1 MFILHSSNKTEN
13 LVAHLA
19 TVIHSASLSSAF
31 AKEIFLIQSLGMER
45 WLSQQ
50 LASKF
55 KVWGNF
61 EFLFPNEFFS
71 SLTKQID
78 SGFDNSAFDRR
89 RMLWRF
95 EALLRNLDGN
105 PFRPL
110 QHYLSGENITL
121 KRFQL
126 AQQLA
131 QIFDQYQ
138 MMRPNL
144 LSAWQNGEL
153 LYHTETEQWQK
164 ALWQQI
170 TSSTGHQHR
179 GSLWQDIIEVL
190 NTAPENSF
198 AGQLPERV
206 SVFGLNTMPP
216 LFLAFLQAL
225 SKHCQI
231 HFYLLNPAQTY
242 WADLQNKRQIAK
254 SRNPEQLNHTLLG
267 HPLLATLGQQGR
279 EFQELLMEQ
288 TQFKLEF
295 ESFESIDA
303 KNNLQ
308 QLQNDILKNLTSPSY
323 PPLDNDGSISIH
335 SCHSRNRE
343 VQVLKNQ
350 LLGTL
355 EKDAKL
361 ELRDIVVM
369 APDIQ
374 VYAPFITAVFADIQH
389 AIADRSLQLSNTM
402 LDALLRFLHL
412 SQSRFGW
419 QAVLDLLEQPVV
431 YRNFGLSENDL
442 ELIGHW
448 ITDTNIRWA
457 RSVEHKLELGLPATP
472 ENTWQAGLDR
482 LLMGYAIADDQDFVD
497 GILPYRE
504 IEGSSA
510 QALGGLSEFMRILC
524 KASTELSQARTLQ
537 QWSEQLFYYAD
548 HLLDT
553 DPFDTTRQSER
564 QQINELI
571 NGLSEGLAEIHL
583 EDVELEVIISWLET
597 TITERKS
604 SSGFLRGQLTFCSM
618 LPMRSIPFK
627 VIALLGLNEG
637 EFPKVDRQPTFDLL
651 SQNYEKGDRS
661 RRSDDRYQFLEVL
674 LSAQQQLIITYIGQ
688 SISQNETVPPSVV
701 ISELL
706 EILEK
711 DYQLTQLVI
720 QHPLQAFSSHYFT
733 DNKTLF
739 SYSESDCL
747 TATALQNQ
755 NQKKPLWWQGELI
768 QEPATTID
776 LNELFAFYRHP
787 QKYFFQ
793 RQLGIRFS
801 GIDTV
806 ADEHEPFSIEG
817 IEAYQIYHQWIAEQ
831 LNAKTFSVDR
841 LQAQGRWLSGALGTL
856 EFEKQQKLV
865 NTFVECIKEKNLGET
880 QVDCAF
886 DLQINQ
892 YRLLGKLGSLYA
904 HGSLFYRYATLKGKD
919 FIQAWLHHL
928 LMNQIQEQ
936 TTFLLSEDEDLQLP
950 SSFAPQ
956 DILLKLIDLYI
967 LGRANPNLFYV
978 EPAFAYIQQELALK
992 QGGKASKPAIN
1003 VAIEQWLKSIES
1015 GYEPELMRL
1024 YQTIEDPELIFNE
1037 NFERHCQTLLQSAWE
1052 IAHGH

>member
-13 LVAHLA
+13 LLAHL
-19 TVIHSASLSSAF
+19 TSVLSSAPLNLPF
-31 AKEIFLIQSLGMER
+31 AKEVFLIQSQGMER

-50 LASKF
+50 LASEY
-55 KVWGNF
+55 KVWGNYG
-61 EFLFPNEFFS
+61 FLFPNEFFS
-71 SLTKQID
+71 SLARQID
-78 SGFDNSAFDRR
+78 SNVDDSAFDRR
-89 RMLWRF
+89 MMLWRF
-95 EALLRNLDGN
+95 EAMLRNLEDN
-105 PFRPL
+105 TFRPL
-110 QHYLSGENITL
+110 QYYLSGENVVL

-144 LSAWQNGEL
+144 LAAWQNGEL
-153 LYHTETEQWQK
+153 LYQTETEQWQK

-170 TSSTGHQHR
+170 TSSTGYQHR
-179 GSLWQDIIEVL
+179 GSLWQDIIKIL
-190 NTAPENSF
+190 DTAPENSF
-198 AGQLPERV
+198 SGQLPERV

-254 SRNPEQLNHTLLG
+254 SGNLGPLDQTLLG

-279 EFQELLMEQ
+279 KFQELLLEQ

-295 ESFESIDA
+295 ESFESVNA

-308 QLQNDILKNLTSPSY
+308 QLQNDILNNQASPSH

-350 LLGTL
+350 LLSTL
-355 EKDAKL
+355 EKDTSL

-374 VYAPFITAVFADIQH
+374 VYAPFVTAVFANIQH

-402 LDALLRFLHL
+402 LDTLLRFLRL

-431 YRNFGLSENDL
+431 YRSFDLSETDL
-442 ELIGHW
+442 ELIKHW
-448 ITDTNIRWA
+448 ISDTNIRWA
-457 RSVEHKLELGLPATP
+457 RSAEHKQELGLPATP

-482 LLMGYAIADDQDFVD
+482 LLMGYAIADDQVFID
-497 GILPYRE
+497 GILPYSE
-504 IEGSSA
+504 IEGSLV
-510 QALGGLSEFMRILC
+510 QALGGLCEFMQMLS
-524 KASTELSQARTLQ
+524 KASTELTQARTLQ
-537 QWSEQLFYYAD
+537 QWSGQLFCYAD
-548 HLLDT
+548 QLLDT
-553 DPFDTTRQSER
+553 DPFDTALQSER
-564 QQINELI
+564 QLLNELI
-571 NGLSEGLAEIHL
+571 TELSDGLAEIHH
-583 EDVELEVIISWLET
+583 DRVDLEVIICWLET

-651 SQNYEKGDRS
+651 SQNYQKGDRS
-661 RRSDDRYQFLEVL
+661 RRADDRYQFLEVL

-711 DYQLTQLVI
+711 DYQLSQLVI
-720 QHPLQAFSSHYFT
+720 QHPLQAFSPKYFT

-747 TATALQNQ
+747 IAATLQKQ
-755 NQKKPLWWQGELI
+755 NVNKSHWWQGALI
-768 QEPATTID
+768 QESITTID

-793 RQLGIRFS
+793 RQLGIRFEGITS
-801 GIDTV
+801 G
-806 ADEHEPFSIEG
+806 ADECEPFAIGG
-817 IEAYQIYHQWIAEQ
+817 IEAYQIYQQWIAEQ
-831 LNAKTFSVDR
+831 LSAKTFSVDR

-856 EFEKQQKLV
+856 EFERLQEPI
-865 NTFVECIKEKNLGET
+865 NAFVESIKEKNLGET
-880 QVDCAF
+880 LVDCTI
-886 DLQINQ
+886 DLKVNQ
-892 YRLLGKLGSLYA
+892 YRLLGKLGNLYDN
-904 HGSLFYRYATLKGKD
+904 GSLFYRYTKLKGKD
-919 FIQAWLHHL
+919 FILAWLHHL

-936 TTFLLSEDEDLQLP
+936 TTFLLSEDKDLQLP

-956 DILLKLIDLYI
+956 DILLKLIELFI
-967 LGRANPNLFYV
+967 RGRTDPNLFFV
-978 EPAFAYIQQELALK
+978 EPAFAYIQQDLALK
-992 QGGKASKPAIN
+992 HEGRTSKPAID
-1003 VAIEQWLKSIES
+1003 VAIDQWLKSIES

-1024 YQTIEDPELIFNE
+1024 YQTIEDPGLILNE
-1037 NFERHCQTLLQSAWE
+1037 DFENHCQTLLQPVWKV
-1052 IAHGH
+1052 AHEH

>member
-13 LVAHLA
+13 LFAHLT
-19 TVIHSASLSSAF
+19 TVIQSAPLSLPF
-31 AKEIFLIQSLGMER
+31 AKEIFLIQSQGMER

-50 LASKF
+50 LASEF
-55 KVWGNF
+55 KVWGNY
-61 EFLFPNEFFS
+61 EFLFPNKFFN
-71 SLTKQID
+71 SLARQIH
-78 SGFDNSAFDRR
+78 SEIDNNIFDRR
-89 RMLWRF
+89 VMLWRF
-95 EALLRNLDGN
+95 ETLLRNLDDDT
-105 PFRPL
+105 FRPL

-153 LYHTETEQWQK
+153 LYQTETEQWQK
-164 ALWQQI
+164 ALWQKI
-170 TSSTGHQHR
+170 ISSTGHQHR
-179 GSLWQDIIEVL
+179 GSLWQDIINIL

-198 AGQLPERV
+198 AEQLPERV

-216 LFLAFLQAL
+216 LFLAFLKAL
-225 SKHCQI
+225 SKHSQV
-231 HFYLLNPAQTY
+231 HFYLLNPARTY

-254 SRNPEQLNHTLLG
+254 SGNLEQLDYTLLG

-279 EFQELLMEQ
+279 EFQELLLEQ

-295 ESFESIDA
+295 ESFESVKA

-308 QLQNDILKNLTSPSY
+308 QLQNDILENLTHHF
-323 PPLDNDGSISIH
+323 PLDNDGSISIH

-350 LLGTL
+350 LLDAL
-355 EKDAKL
+355 EKDTTL
-361 ELRDIVVM
+361 ELRDMVVM

-374 VYAPFITAVFADIQH
+374 VYAPFITAVFTDIQH
-389 AIADRSLQLSNTM
+389 SIADRSLQLSNTM
-402 LDALLRFLHL
+402 LDVLLRFLRL

-419 QAVLDLLEQPVV
+419 QVVLDLLEQPVI
-431 YRNFGLSENDL
+431 YHSFGLSETDL
-442 ELIGHW
+442 ELIEHW
-448 ITDTNIRWA
+448 INDTHIRWA
-457 RSVEHKLELGLPATP
+457 RSPEHKQDLGLPATP

-482 LLMGYAIADDQDFVD
+482 LLMGYAIADDLEFVD

-510 QALGGLSEFMRILC
+510 QALGGLCEFMQLLC

-548 HLLDT
+548 QLLDT
-553 DPFDTTRQSER
+553 DPFDATRQSER
-564 QQINELI
+564 QQLNELI
-571 NGLSEGLAEIHL
+571 NELSDGLTEIHHAH
-583 EDVELEVIISWLET
+583 VELEVIVSWLET

-627 VIALLGLNEG
+627 MIALLGLNEG
-637 EFPKVDRQPTFDLL
+637 EFPKIDRQPTFDLL
-651 SQNYEKGDRS
+651 SQNYQKGDRS

-674 LSAQQQLIITYIGQ
+674 LAAQQQLIITYIGQ
-688 SISQNETVPPSVV
+688 SNSQNETVPPSVV

-706 EILEK
+706 EVLEK

-720 QHPLQAFSSHYFT
+720 QHPLQAFSPKYFT
-733 DNKTLF
+733 DEKTLF
-739 SYSESDCL
+739 SYSESDRL
-747 TATALQNQ
+747 TAETLRK
-755 NQKKPLWWQGELI
+755 QKLNKSFWWQGKI
-768 QEPATTID
+768 SQESVTTID

-793 RQLGIRFS
+793 RQMGVRFNGIAS
-801 GIDTV
+801 E
-806 ADEHEPFSIEG
+806 ADEHEPFAIEG
-817 IEAYQIYHQWIAEQ
+817 IEAYQIYQQWIADQ
-831 LNAKTFSVDR
+831 LTASSYSVDR

-856 EFEKQQKLV
+856 EFERHQKPIS
-865 NTFVECIKEKNLGET
+865 TFVECIKEKQLGDT
-880 QVDCAF
+880 QVDCTI
-886 DLQINQ
+886 DLQISQ
-892 YRLLGKLGSLYA
+892 YRLLGKLGNLHA
-904 HGSLFYRYATLKGKD
+904 HGSLFYRYAKLKGKD
-919 FIQAWLHHL
+919 FILAWLHHL
-928 LMNQIQEQ
+928 LMNQIQER
-936 TTFLLSEDEDLQLP
+936 TTFLLSKDIDLQFP

-967 LGRANPNLFYV
+967 EGRANPNLFFV
-978 EPAFAYIQQELALK
+978 EPAFAYIQQDLALK
-992 QGGKASKPAIN
+992 QGGKASKPAIDA
-1003 VAIEQWLKSIES
+1003 AIDQWLKSIES

-1024 YQTIEDPELIFNE
+1024 YQTIDDPGLILDE
-1037 NFERHCQTLLQSAWE
+1037 NFEHHCQTLLLPIWE
-1052 IAHGH
+1052 VVYGY